1 MTERDRAD
9 LESIAQRLKAIHDEL
24 NGLELRIGASPI
36 EQAGLSIA
44 MALAWI
50 ELFWKM
56 EESPSE

>member
-1 MTERDRAD
+1 MTEKDRAD

-24 NGLELRIGASPI
+24 RGLELRTGASAI
-36 EQAGLSIA
+36 EQARLSTA

-56 EESPSE
+56 EGSDG